1 MHDFQKTVTS
11 ALKLINN
18 YLLLRDDFRIGLVI
32 SLRVAVSPD
41 FRIGLVISP
50 RVAVLAWGDT
60 ATLRL
65 ITRPIRKSSRNDI
78 FIN

>member
-32 SLRVAVSPD
+32 SLRVAVFD
-41 FRIGLVISP
+41 
-50 RVAVLAWGDT
+50 ANT
-60 ATLRL
+60 ATLGL
-65 ITRPIRKSSRNDI
+65 ITSQYCYPQTN
-78 FIN
+78 N

>member
-32 SLRVAVSPD
+32 SLRVAV
-41 FRIGLVISP
+41 LE
-50 RVAVLAWGDT
+50 ANT
-60 ATLRL
+60 ATLGL
-65 ITRPIRKSSRNDI
+65 ITSQYSYPQTN
-78 FIN
+78 N

>member
-32 SLRVAVSPD
+32 SLRVAVLAS
-41 FRIGLVISP
+41 GQYSYP
-50 RVAVLAWGDT
+50 RT
-60 ATLRL
+60 
-65 ITRPIRKSSRNDI
+65 N
-78 FIN
+78 N